1 LYKKNITL
9 DPLCPICNL
18 EIETLGHAL
27 WTCNVAKDVWIE
39 CSSKIHK
46 CTSDEEDFI
55 RLVERLMARL
65 DENQMHLVATVA
77 RQIWLRRNSVVFE
90 GDFLNPASLM
100 RRAQARVEACLQA
113 ANKREV
119 REVQS
124 SSLACVNWTKPD
136 WGRVKVNWDTA
147 VDNVRGRAGI
157 GVIIRDHEGDIIVMM
172 CANKRYATNSLLAEA
187 LVVWQAS
194 DLVKQLDLHRVTL
207 EKDALSI
214 VQAME
219 KKGDCW
225 NEFGQDV

>member
-100 RRAQARVEACLQA
+100 RRAALEL
-113 ANKREV
+113 
-119 REVQS
+119 
-124 SSLACVNWTKPD
+124 KPG
-136 WGRVKVNWDTA
+136 WK
-147 VDNVRGRAGI
+147 
-157 GVIIRDHEGDIIVMM
+157 
-172 CANKRYATNSLLAEA
+172 
-187 LVVWQAS
+187 LVYK
-194 DLVKQLDLHRVTL
+194 LP
-207 EKDALSI
+207 I
-214 VQAME
+214 
-219 KKGDCW
+219 
-225 NEFGQDV
+225 NER